1 MKFPFISAT
10 LAAFLLGATAQ
21 AMDAPQARNTL
32 AADIQLAAESHEQ
45 KCSRW
50 ADLEGVKG
58 DEHAEYVKYCM
69 IDLSVP
75 DKSDGDGDD

>member
-1 MKFPFISAT
+1 MA
-10 LAAFLLGATAQ
+10 LFLIGSGAQ
-21 AMDAPQARNTL
+21 ALESPQTREGL
-32 AADIQLAAESHEQ
+32 VADIQLAAETHEQ

-50 ADLEGVKG
+50 AALEGVQG

-75 DKSDGDGDD
+75 DKSDGGDDD